1 MTDWREEYERK
12 FITAEEAVS
21 EIRSGDR
28 VAFTYGR
35 EPLALGLALASRKE
49 QLTGVKIFVRNPYT
63 DFGWYDPGWEDNF
76 KVDISYVLPLIR
88 EKSAQRRCDFI
99 IGGLTGIPSEHP
111 VIKDIDFLFTE
122 VSPPDENGF
131 CSFGASVWGKRKA
144 IRHARKVIAEA
155 NEEIIRTYGD
165 NSIHISEIDA
175 FVEHIHEEP
184 SGDTDLLGRE
194 SGQPGDVEKQ
204 IAHHLSTL
212 VRDGDTLEIGVGS
225 TSEWLAPLGA
235 FDDSVDLGWH
245 SEVTPR
251 GIVGLVREGIIT
263 GKRKKSHRGKAVTVV
278 IGEGDRQEL
287 EFVNKNPMFELY
299 DADYVLDPRVIASND
314 NVLAIN
320 SALAIDL
327 TGQSAAESIGATM
340 LGGPGGQLAFA
351 TGAQLS
357 RGGRFVLVLPS
368 TANGGSISRIVSLL
382 EQGTV
387 VTIPRTLADV
397 VVTEYGVA
405 YLRHKSLRERA
416 RELISVAH
424 PDFRDILEKEA
435 KRMYWP

>member
-1 MTDWREEYERK
+1 MADWREEYERK
-12 FITAEEAVS
+12 FITAEEAVN
-21 EIRSGDR
+21 EIRSRDR

-76 KVDISYVLPLIR
+76 KVDISYILPLIR

-111 VIKDIDFLFTE
+111 VIKDVDFLFTE

-144 IRHARKVIAEA
+144 IRHARKVIAEV
-155 NEEIIRTYGD
+155 NEELIRTYGD

-175 FVEHIHEEP
+175 FVEHIYEEP
-184 SGDTDLLGRE
+184 PGKSDLLGRE

-204 IAHHLSTL
+204 IAHHVSTL

-320 SALAIDL
+320 SALTIDL
-327 TGQSAAESIGATM
+327 TGQSVAESIGPIM

-351 TGAQLS
+351 IGAQLS
-357 RGGRFVLVLPS
+357 KGGRFVLVLPS
-368 TANGGSISRIVSLL
+368 TANEGSVSRIVSLL

-416 RELISVAH
+416 WELISIAH
-424 PDFRDILEKEA
+424 PDFRDILEREA
-435 KRMYWP
+435 KRLYWP

>member
-63 DFGWYDPGWEDNF
+63 DFGWYDPAWEDNF
-76 KVDISYVLPLIR
+76 KIDISYVLPLIR

-111 VIKDIDFLFTE
+111 VIKDVDFLFTE

-155 NEEIIRTYGD
+155 NEELIRTYGD

-175 FVEHIHEEP
+175 FVEHIYEEP
-184 SGDTDLLGRE
+184 PGKIDLLGRE

-204 IAHHLSTL
+204 IAHYVSTL

-235 FDDSVDLGWH
+235 FDDNIDLGWH

-251 GIVGLVREGIIT
+251 GIVGLVRGGIIT

-327 TGQSAAESIGATM
+327 TGQSAAESIGPTM

-368 TANGGSISRIVSLL
+368 TANGGSVSRIVSLL
-382 EQGTV
+382 ELGTV

-405 YLRHKSLRERA
+405 YLRHKSLRERTW
-416 RELISVAH
+416 ELISVAH
-424 PDFRDILEKEA
+424 PDFRDILESEA
-435 KRMYWP
+435 KRLYWP

>member
-1 MTDWREEYERK
+1 MADWREEYERK
-12 FITAEEAVS
+12 FITADEAVS

-99 IGGLTGIPSEHP
+99 IGGLTGIASEHP
-111 VIKDIDFLFTE
+111 VIKDVDFLFTE

-144 IRHARKVIAEA
+144 IRHAKKVIAEV
-155 NEEIIRTYGD
+155 NEDLIRTYGD

-175 FVEHIHEEP
+175 FVEHIYEEP
-184 SGDTDLLGRE
+184 SGKSDLLGRE
-194 SGQPGDVEKQ
+194 SEQPSDVEKQ
-204 IAHHLSTL
+204 IAHHVSTL

-225 TSEWLAPLGA
+225 TSEWLAPLRA
-235 FDDSVDLGWH
+235 FDDRVNLGWH

-263 GKRKKSHRGKAVTVV
+263 GKRKKSHQGKAVTVV
-278 IGEGDRQEL
+278 IGEWDRQEL

-299 DADYVLDPRVIASND
+299 DSDYVLDPRVIASND

-327 TGQSAAESIGATM
+327 TGQSAAESIGPTM
-340 LGGPGGQLAFA
+340 HGGPGGQLAFA
-351 TGAQLS
+351 IGAQLS

-368 TANGGSISRIVSLL
+368 TANEGNVSRIISLL

-405 YLRHKSLRERA
+405 YLRHKSLRERVW
-416 RELISVAH
+416 ELISIAH
-424 PDFRDILEKEA
+424 PDFRDILEREA
-435 KRMYWP
+435 KRLYWP

>member
-12 FITAEEAVS
+12 FITAEEAVNK
-21 EIRSGDR
+21 IRSRDR

-76 KVDISYVLPLIR
+76 KVDISYILPLIR

-111 VIKDIDFLFTE
+111 VIKDVDFLFTE

-144 IRHARKVIAEA
+144 IRHARKVIAEV
-155 NEEIIRTYGD
+155 NEELIRTYGD

-175 FVEHIHEEP
+175 FVEHIYEEP
-184 SGDTDLLGRE
+184 PGKSDLLGRE

-204 IAHHLSTL
+204 IAHHVSTL

-320 SALAIDL
+320 SALTIDL
-327 TGQSAAESIGATM
+327 TGQSAAESIGPIM

-351 TGAQLS
+351 IGAQLS

-368 TANGGSISRIVSLL
+368 TANEGSVSRIVSLL

-416 RELISVAH
+416 WELISIAH
-424 PDFRDILEKEA
+424 PDFRDILEREA
-435 KRMYWP
+435 KRLYWP

>member
-12 FITAEEAVS
+12 FITVEEAVS

-63 DFGWYDPGWEDNF
+63 DFGWYDPDWEDNF

-99 IGGLTGIPSEHP
+99 IGGLTGIASEHP
-111 VIKDIDFLFTE
+111 VIKDVDFLFTE
-122 VSPPDENGF
+122 VSPPDENRF

-144 IRHARKVIAEA
+144 IRHARKVIAEV
-155 NEEIIRTYGD
+155 NEELIRTYGD

-175 FVEHIHEEP
+175 FVEHIYEEP
-184 SGDTDLLGRE
+184 PGKSDLLGRE
-194 SGQPGDVEKQ
+194 SEQPGDVEKQ
-204 IAHHLSTL
+204 IAHHVSTL

-235 FDDSVDLGWH
+235 FDDRVNLGWH

-251 GIVGLVREGIIT
+251 GIVGLIRDGIIT

-278 IGEGDRQEL
+278 IGDGDRQEL
-287 EFVNKNPMFELY
+287 EFVNNNPMFELY
-299 DADYVLDPRVIASND
+299 DADYVLDPRVVASND

-327 TGQSAAESIGATM
+327 TGQCAAESIGPTM

-351 TGAQLS
+351 IGAQLS

-368 TANGGSISRIVSLL
+368 TANEGNISRIVSLM

-405 YLRHKSLRERA
+405 YLRHKSLKERA
-416 RELISVAH
+416 WELISVAH
-424 PDFRDILEKEA
+424 PDFRDILGREA
-435 KRMYWP
+435 KRLYWP